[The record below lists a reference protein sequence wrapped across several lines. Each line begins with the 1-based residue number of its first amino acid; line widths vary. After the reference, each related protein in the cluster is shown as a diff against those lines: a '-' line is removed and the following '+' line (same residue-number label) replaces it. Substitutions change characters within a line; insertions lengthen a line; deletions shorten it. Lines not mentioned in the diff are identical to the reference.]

1 MSCSQSG
8 AVGPPF
14 SPAVQQDESS
24 LLLRLRRWLP
34 WEWYS
39 IDGSGWCYDADWD
52 RMQRCAE
59 MDVPVDWNGVGAA
72 PAPPWFGVEER
83 GLLVAV
89 LLSGAV
95 LTCDAELTRAPRGP
109 RRVSTGDAATRTSLP
124 RAVRTGGAGRPAFQG
139 PTYWTHWVR
148 VPAIRVPAIRIPN
161 VPRAMAPQ
169 VLCLSAVGGGA
180 GRLRRRRPRHARVAA
195 FPPRAAVGVGA
206 ERPPRRRRHA
216 RRAARRFFGAARA
229 ADDPCDI
236 RVVRLETHDPPLL
249 TRRGG
254 SCFTPLPEAVPSVCF
269 YPCLA

>member
-8 AVGPPF
+8 AGGPPF

-59 MDVPVDWNGVGAA
+59 MDVPVGWNGVGAA

-95 LTCDAELTRAPRGP
+95 LTCDAELTSAPRGP

-148 VPAIRVPAIRIPN
+148 VTAIRVPAYAYRTY
-161 VPRAMAPQ
+161 RAPW
-169 VLCLSAVGGGA
+169 
-180 GRLRRRRPRHARVAA
+180 
-195 FPPRAAVGVGA
+195 
-206 ERPPRRRRHA
+206 PRRCYAFRQWA
-216 RRAARRFFGAARA
+216 AARGASGAAAPDMREWLHSPHALPWAWEPSALLA
-229 ADDPCDI
+229 AAGTLGGLLVGFLAPLALPTI
-236 RVVRLETHDPPLL
+236 RVTFESS
-249 TRRGG
+249 G
-254 SCFTPLPEAVPSVCF
+254 
-269 YPCLA
+269 